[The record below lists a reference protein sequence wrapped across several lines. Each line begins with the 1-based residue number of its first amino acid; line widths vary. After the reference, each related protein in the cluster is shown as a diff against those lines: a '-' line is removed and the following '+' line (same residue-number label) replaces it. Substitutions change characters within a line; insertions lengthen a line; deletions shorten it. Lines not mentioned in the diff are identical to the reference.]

1 MKRLLPLGLALACAF
16 VVPQA
21 QGNNCNRLQPCLERC
36 AKDLADCQDTD
47 YICKGENTNCK
58 KSCQGQHEAR
68 ISTRGKKIS
77 QYARDCIWA
86 NYPEMQGAIN
96 LINRN
101 YADDESVDD
110 VLIDYAMYPDQGY
123 YSPRG
128 ISTSIDKI
136 SSGDMDTPHYWLLLK
151 IYNTDDYNVF
161 ADKDGNPGRGVPPP
175 PYPPSGVWFFAKGL
189 RDNNPDSESD
199 LLKALYIAA
208 VGDPAGAEAII
219 DGTFMDVPGVR
230 ERAEQWR
237 RNSPRPDSLSEEGAL
252 HYAYLLKTLVD
263 TNEDFVD
270 RELVDLSLGILPEYY
285 HDQRRQ
291 NSNEMNSIYKG
302 GVASELVR
310 AGRLA
315 GYHYRTNNNTTS
327 FPLNADLRD

>member
-16 VVPQA
+16 AVPQA

-58 KSCQGQHEAR
+58 KSCQGQHQAR

-86 NYPEMQGAIN
+86 NYPEMQGAID

-151 IYNTDDYNVF
+151 IHTDDYNFF
-161 ADKDGNPGRGVPPP
+161 ADADGDPGLDVPPP
-175 PYPPSGVWFFAKGL
+175 PSPPSGVWFFAKGL

-208 VGDPAGAEAII
+208 VGDPQPVEPII
-219 DGTFMDVPGVR
+219 NGTFMDVPGVR
-230 ERAEQWR
+230 EKVREWKEKYNFAPHSDEGNHLLAYNVNILRKADFRDKELVELSLAMLDEFFRDFNFADYAEKEQIY
-237 RNSPRPDSLSEEGAL
+237 GADIVWD
-252 HYAYLLKTLVD
+252 LLK
-263 TNEDFVD
+263 
-270 RELVDLSLGILPEYY
+270 
-285 HDQRRQ
+285 
-291 NSNEMNSIYKG
+291 KKK
-302 GVASELVR
+302 
-310 AGRLA
+310 LA
-315 GYHYRTNNNTTS
+315 GYHMLYLEEGEHL
-327 FPLNADLRD
+327 FPLAVRFK